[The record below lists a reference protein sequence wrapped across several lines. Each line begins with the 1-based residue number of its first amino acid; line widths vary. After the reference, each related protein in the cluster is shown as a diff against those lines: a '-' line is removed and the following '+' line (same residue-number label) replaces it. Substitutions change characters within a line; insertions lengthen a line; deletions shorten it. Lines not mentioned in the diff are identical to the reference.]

1 MPLTIPK
8 LRPWQITL
16 TVLLLLVDATL
27 GTYALLKRTPAPKVP
42 PPRQQTTVRP
52 GVHKIGETQW
62 REDLEYFEQRF
73 PSVQVDSEKLYPPGE
88 FHEDVANL
96 ERDAPSLADSEVI
109 LRLMRIVAKAGI
121 AHNTVEPEGKLDF
134 HPYPLQFFWYSDGP
148 AVTHATE
155 EYKLALGA
163 RIVGIG
169 SMTPEELE
177 SAVSPY
183 LSHENLSLLHDL
195 SPDFM
200 MNREVADHFGLADAD
215 GVVEFTF
222 KRPGAKE
229 FRLRVAPA
237 SADSQEHMIS
247 ATEALQLPEPLY
259 RKRPS
264 AWYWYEY
271 LADSGS
277 LYIQY
282 NRCRND
288 PKKSFN
294 AFTRELFKF
303 VDDLHTADG
312 IERVI
317 VDLRFNSGGD
327 SSIVEPLLEGLNS
340 RPRLNAK
347 GRLYVLISRDTFSSG
362 MMAAISFREDLH
374 AILVGEAS
382 GSRPNEYGEVK
393 TLVLPNSKIKIR
405 YTTKYFQLLQDSDP
419 RTLEPDIPI
428 RRSIADFLSGNDQV
442 LDTALQHPLSIDQ
455 PTASR

>member
-1 MPLTIPK
+1 MPLIPK

-16 TVLLLLVDATL
+16 TILLLLADAAL
-27 GTYALLKRTPAPKVP
+27 GTYALLKRTPAAQSPSV
-42 PPRQQTTVRP
+42 QQTPARLA
-52 GVHKIGETQW
+52 VHGMRETHW
-62 REDLEYFEQRF
+62 REDLEFFDQQF
-73 PSVQVDSEKLYPPGE
+73 PSVQVDFEKLYPAAE
-88 FHEDVANL
+88 FHQEVSDL
-96 ERDAPSLADSEVI
+96 ERNAPVLRDSEIV
-109 LRLMRIVAKAGI
+109 LRLMRLVAKAGV
-121 AHNTVEPEGKLDF
+121 AHNTVETEGKLDF
-134 HPYPLQFFWYSDGP
+134 HPYPLQFFWYSDGA

-163 RIVGIG
+163 RIVQIG

-183 LSHENLSLLHDL
+183 LSHENLPLLHDL

-200 MNREVADHFGLADAD
+200 MNREIADHFGLADGD
-215 GVVEFTF
+215 GVVEFTLE
-222 KRPGAKE
+222 RPGAKQ

-237 SADSQEHMIS
+237 SSDSQEHMIS
-247 ATEALQLPEPLY
+247 ATEALQLPDPLY

-271 LADSGS
+271 LADSRS

-288 PKKSFN
+288 PKKSFKT
-294 AFTRELFKF
+294 FTRELFKF

-327 SSIVEPLLEGLNS
+327 SSIVEPLIQGLKS
-340 RPRLNAK
+340 RPRFSTK
-347 GRLYVLISRDTFSSG
+347 GHLYVLIGRGTFSSG

-382 GSRPNEYGEVK
+382 GSPPNEYGEVK
-393 TLVLPNSKIKIR
+393 TLTLPNSKIKIR
-405 YTTKYFQLLQDSDP
+405 YTTKYFRLIEDSDP
-419 RTLEPDIPI
+419 LTLEPDIPI
-428 RRSIADFLSGNDQV
+428 RRSIADFLSGHDQV
-442 LDTALQHPLSIDQ
+442 LETALNLRIPIDE
-455 PTASR
+455 PTASK